1 MVKNILKIIFS
12 AGLFAYLIYQGKI
25 DLKILSKLTQTP
37 SIMIGTLA
45 LVIMQN
51 LGNSFRWGLILST
64 QTIKKINYVF
74 LAGVNWIGLFFNT
87 VLPGAVTGDL
97 IKMFYI
103 KQIDSKISKTS
114 MVLTVLMDRIYGLIG
129 LICLM
134 GFISLFRY
142 TRLTTISS
150 GLETIVH
157 FNLLLLVGV
166 IIFFGMMFLPETIQE
181 KFTKLC
187 AKTPIIGKK
196 TVHLNECFWM
206 MAKRKK
212 TMFSCIGISLISH
225 NLGIMA
231 FYYITSPFFSKEVAF
246 LDIYSVIPVG
256 MIITAIPISPG
267 GMGVGHA
274 AFEKLLGYFELAGGA
289 NLFNTFW
296 IIILINNVLGL
307 IPYLLLSKK
316 KEN

>member
-1 MVKNILKIIFS
+1 
-12 AGLFAYLIYQGKI
+12 
-25 DLKILSKLTQTP
+25 
-37 SIMIGTLA
+37 MIGTLA

-51 LGNSFRWGLILST
+51 LKQLSLGLILST

-87 VLPGAVTGDL
+87 VLPAVTGDL

-225 NLGIMA
+225 NLGI
-231 FYYITSPFFSKEVAF
+231 TSST
-246 LDIYSVIPVG
+246 I
-256 MIITAIPISPG
+256 
-267 GMGVGHA
+267 
-274 AFEKLLGYFELAGGA
+274 
-289 NLFNTFW
+289 
-296 IIILINNVLGL
+296 
-307 IPYLLLSKK
+307 
-316 KEN
+316 